1 MKPLF
6 FLLLLLFAVF
16 LPAYF
21 PHAWSEPDCY
31 VEPAAP
37 FVFQAGSDFERVMI
51 AILGF
56 LIPIAGSG
64 VAPFLIFVF
73 LYRRLLAK
81 KKQLS
86 DDP

>member
-1 MKPLF
+1 MKLAF
-6 FLLLLLFAVF
+6 FLLFVMF

-21 PHAWSEPDCY
+21 PHALSEPDCY
-31 VEPAAP
+31 LEPAAP
-37 FVFQAGSDFERVMI
+37 FVFQANSDFEAVMI
-51 AILGF
+51 TILGF
-56 LIPIAGSG
+56 LIPIAVSG

-86 DDP
+86 DDQ